1 MQRLIKGCWLQIV
14 SKATITT
21 FLNSLNLSN
30 VTNIWFYQL
39 FHVTLLYSI
48 NLLFLLLLN
57 TQPVIIN

>member
-30 VTNIWFYQL
+30 VTNIQRWKEYKNI
-39 FHVTLLYSI
+39 LLK
-48 NLLFLLLLN
+48 
-57 TQPVIIN
+57 